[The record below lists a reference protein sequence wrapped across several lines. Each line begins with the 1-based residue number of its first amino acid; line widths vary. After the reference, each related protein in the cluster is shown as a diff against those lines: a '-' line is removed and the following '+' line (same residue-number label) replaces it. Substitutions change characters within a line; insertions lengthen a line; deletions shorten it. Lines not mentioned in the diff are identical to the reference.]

1 MPRLADAVRP
11 RLRYASP
18 DSPPSFPLSSP
29 GLDSVAGGRP
39 PLPLNSV
46 SRSGLVTLF
55 ERTSGL
61 SELSARHI
69 VTERDLHGPFTDNID
84 FTCRVPGIRHTL
96 LRRFFDLSFVEQP
109 VRAPAN
115 SVSRPSDLAGLCG
128 AFEDVIVRDKACR
141 VEDVRRI
148 VDDVPYVVDNVRQL
162 SRTDDD
168 GTLITFALWNC
179 ARMSPKSPN
188 FEKKCAVLERMVS
201 DTPTLSVIF
210 LQEVIACATEHVT
223 SRLRSCTGDT
233 GWTAVG
239 CDGTGRGNFHA
250 HPRTCGATCQVALYN
265 ASKVRCLA
273 DSYVASSPADSTS
286 FKRAPHVCIFEP
298 VVPGGLAPGKLLC
311 IANCHILQRAPQ
323 PELELLADLVRAMR
337 NACARAV
344 RREGRPGLLRSGE
357 VIYVVAGDFNRGS
370 ESSDFNRL
378 RQEEDFVELVQSPRV
393 SVSYAHVAAEVVDG
407 AGESSSGVILRY
419 LTEATTSGGLHIDN
433 IWMNRTVR
441 CANLID
447 AWQYVPGGNGRSL
460 HETGYA
466 SAGRVRSERSDHIP
480 IVVKL
485 RLGTVQ
491 KNSCKG
497 TALEYVGPCRWAVRD
512 AFQVTLD
519 T

>member
-1 MPRLADAVRP
+1 MPRLTDAVRP
-11 RLRYASP
+11 RLRYSSP
-18 DSPPSFPLSSP
+18 DSPPSFPLPSP
-29 GLDSVAGGRP
+29 GRESVAEGRLL
-39 PLPLNSV
+39 LPVNSV
-46 SRSGLVTLF
+46 SHSGLTTQF

-61 SELSARHI
+61 SELSARYI
-69 VTERDLHGPFTDNID
+69 VTERDLHGPFTDHSD
-84 FTCRVPGIRHTL
+84 FRRRVPGIPHAL
-96 LRRFFDLSFVEQP
+96 LRRFFRLSFVEQP
-109 VRAPAN
+109 VSTPAN

-141 VEDVRRI
+141 VEDVRLV
-148 VDDVPYVVDNVRQL
+148 VDDGPHVVDNVRQF

-168 GTLITFALWNC
+168 GTLITFAAWNC

-188 FEKKCAVLERMVS
+188 FAKKCAVLERMVS

-223 SRLRSCTGDT
+223 SRLRSCTEDT

-239 CDGTGRGNFHA
+239 CDGTERGNFHA
-250 HPRTCGATCQVALYN
+250 HPRTSGATCQVALYN

-273 DSYVASSPADSTS
+273 DSYVASSAADSTS
-286 FKRAPHVCIFEP
+286 FNRAPHVCVFEP
-298 VVPGGLAPGKLLC
+298 IVPGGLAPGKLLC

-323 PELELLADLVRAMR
+323 QELELLADLVRAMR
-337 NACARAV
+337 NACARAF
-344 RREGRPGLLRSGE
+344 RREGRPGLQCSGE
-357 VIYVVAGDFNRGS
+357 VIYVVAGDFNRSS
-370 ESSDFNRL
+370 ESTNFNRL
-378 RQEEDFVELVQSPRV
+378 REEEDFVELVQSPRV
-393 SVSYAHVAAEVVDG
+393 SVSYAHIAAEVVDG
-407 AGESSSGVILRY
+407 AGESSSSVVMRY

-433 IWMNRTVR
+433 VWMNRTVR
-441 CANLID
+441 RANLID

-460 HETGYA
+460 QESGYA

-485 RLGTVQ
+485 QLGTVEE
-491 KNSCKG
+491 NSCNSS
-497 TALEYVGPCRWAVRD
+497 AIQYVGQGRWAVRN